1 VDEELVF
8 LLKKTDTLNQRRR
21 IAGKRVKEEKRRIL
35 ARKTEIACKNLQIDV
50 YVEPTVRTHQF
61 RTHPQILEEERERGR
76 ERLRGESLFFYFVSG
91 KIFGGKEKAFLLG
104 EENVT
109 DAAFGDGNEGGGSGG
124 SSDSGSECVGISA
137 FL

>member
-1 VDEELVF
+1 M
-8 LLKKTDTLNQRRR
+8 R
-21 IAGKRVKEEKRRIL
+21 
-35 ARKTEIACKNLQIDV
+35 
-50 YVEPTVRTHQF
+50 
-61 RTHPQILEEERERGR
+61 EEERERGR

-91 KIFGGKEKAFLLG
+91 KNFGGKEKAFLLG

>member
-61 RTHPQILEEERERGR
+61 RTHPQILEEER
-76 ERLRGESLFFYFVSG
+76 RLLTCSHTYQSAAVFDCEGLF
-91 KIFGGKEKAFLLG
+91 
-104 EENVT
+104 
-109 DAAFGDGNEGGGSGG
+109 
-124 SSDSGSECVGISA
+124 
-137 FL
+137 